1 MRKIL
6 DLTIVFLVLIASS
19 AFAEEVPPLQELPG
33 RRPSGKTPVGFHSD
47 FLALSISNGRA
58 IAPSGSFVDHEKRY
72 DRSLR
77 VRTATGGI
85 PPLLGAVTPP
95 IFDSEIV
102 PKESVSGDL
111 EAGVFPYLGMGIF
124 GNYTRINIT
133 RQDVVPLS
141 PQVFRTI
148 VEPVPITRT
157 LYRGNTAGGF
167 LSLHPFPG
175 RRVDPYMQVRIGGGG
190 FSGEGHAFL
199 DYDAYR
205 PTNRIRN
212 GTVAL
217 YGGALG
223 CNIYVD
229 RGLFFKAET
238 NYAHQILKSNM
249 FASRSLNLYSV
260 NIGIGL
266 DFSRV
271 EP

>member
-1 MRKIL
+1 MRTIL
-6 DLTIVFLVLIASS
+6 QKTIVFLIFLATTV
-19 AFAEEVPPLQELPG
+19 FAEDAPVLQPPPE
-33 RRPSGKTPVGFHSD
+33 RRLAEKTPVGFHSD
-47 FLALSISNGRA
+47 FLALSMSNGRA

-77 VRTATGGI
+77 IRTATGGI
-85 PPLLGAVTPP
+85 PPLFGTVTPP

-111 EAGVFPYLGMGIF
+111 EAGIFPYLGMGIF

-133 RQDVVPLS
+133 RQDVVALS

-167 LSLHPFPG
+167 LALHPFPG
-175 RRVDPYMQVRIGGGG
+175 RRVDPYAQLRIGGGG

-217 YGGALG
+217 YGGAIG
-223 CNIYVD
+223 CNIYLD